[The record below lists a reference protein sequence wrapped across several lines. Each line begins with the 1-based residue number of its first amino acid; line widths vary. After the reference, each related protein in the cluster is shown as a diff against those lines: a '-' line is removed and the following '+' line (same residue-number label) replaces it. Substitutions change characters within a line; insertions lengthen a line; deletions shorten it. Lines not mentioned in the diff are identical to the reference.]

1 MVCRRSFA
9 RLVISVL
16 VAAVVL
22 ISGCAT
28 NPQTGQLE
36 IAPSVQTGFNSI
48 FNNQDPC
55 SNNDLNIGM
64 VTGALIGGT
73 VGYLKKGT
81 KGAVVGVL
89 AGGAAGGL
97 IGHVLDNRRCELYKI
112 AQANHL
118 QLTSAQITPE
128 KIGTQSNT
136 SGSGSSTIGLDVQI
150 KNKQDEFEPG
160 TARLTPQARKYIGEI
175 AKQYTPA
182 ANQPAQQAAKA
193 PQSDLADRKVLI
205 VAHTDEGTESGRE
218 AAKLT
223 EARARAVAKVFHE
236 EGVPEKNIYYQGA
249 GSALPVAANDTSAG
263 RADNQRIQIV
273 DVPNEKDLKQYLQQR
288 SANDS
293 YLAPAKA
300 VPVATQR
307 RSEGNY
313 NFGGGPLADQKVSI
327 DLGAPINHSMFN
339 VQLISTASASET
351 LVVPSCMADKP
362 RTVSAVVNLASGR
375 TLPIRDYMPG
385 FYGAPWLGGF
395 NGNLIVI
402 DHAFVP
408 RDAGSPIPDPEVKIY
423 RSFKGDTK
431 ARPNFTKRV
440 PVNVY
445 RGDQATL
452 YRMFVNGPADCIDF
466 VKPNTAGNSKG
477 KVYYEHDG
485 QRYLADGAFAMKGQ

>member
-9 RLVISVL
+9 RLVVSVL
-16 VAAVVL
+16 VATVVF

-36 IAPSVQTGFNSI
+36 VAPSVQTGFNSI

-64 VTGALIGGT
+64 VTGAVIGGA
-73 VGYLKKGT
+73 VGYVNKGA
-81 KGAVVGVL
+81 KGAVLGVL
-89 AGGAAGGL
+89 AGGATGGL

-128 KIGTQSNT
+128 KIGTQS
-136 SGSGSSTIGLDVQI
+136 SAGGSGSDTIGLDVQI

-160 TARLTPQARKYIGEI
+160 TARLTPQAREYIGEI
-175 AKQYTPA
+175 AKQYAPA
-182 ANQPAQQAAKA
+182 ANQPAQQAVKT
-193 PQSDLADRKVLI
+193 PQNEFTDRKVLI
-205 VAHTDEGTESGRE
+205 VAHTDEGMESGKE
-218 AAKLT
+218 ASRLT
-223 EARARAVAKVFHE
+223 EDRARAVAKVFHE
-236 EGVPEKNIYYQGA
+236 AGVPEQNIYYQGA
-249 GSALPVAANDTSAG
+249 GSALPVAANNTSAG
-263 RADNQRIQIV
+263 RADNQRLQIV
-273 DVPNEKDLKQYLQQR
+273 DVPNENDLKQYLQQR
-288 SANDS
+288 SVNDS
-293 YLAPAKA
+293 YLAPATA

-307 RSEGNY
+307 RSEGSY

-327 DLGAPINHSMFN
+327 DLGAPINRSMFN
-339 VQLISTASASET
+339 VQVISTTSASESV
-351 LVVPSCMADKP
+351 VVPSCMADKP
-362 RTVSAVVNLASGR
+362 RSVSAVVNLASGR
-375 TLPIRDYMPG
+375 SLPIRDYMPG

-408 RDAGSPIPDPEVKIY
+408 RDAGSPTPDPEVKIY
-423 RSFKGDTK
+423 RSFKGDAK
-431 ARPNFTKRV
+431 AHPSFVRRV

-445 RGDQATL
+445 RGEQATL
-452 YRMFVNGPADCIDF
+452 YRMFVDGPADCIDF
-466 VKPNTAGNSKG
+466 VKPNTAGNSQG